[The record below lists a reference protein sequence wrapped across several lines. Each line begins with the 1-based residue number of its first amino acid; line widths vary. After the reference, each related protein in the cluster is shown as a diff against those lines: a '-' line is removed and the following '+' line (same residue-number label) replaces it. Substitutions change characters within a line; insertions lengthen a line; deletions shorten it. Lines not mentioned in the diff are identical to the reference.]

1 MSESLFCYMSQSTS
15 LSFLQVIV
23 YIAKF
28 TACACGVIIFYF
40 LNRLAI
46 AYGSMRYRPTLFGKF
61 VAGIVGMIISAGL
74 SLAGYHTSKWEGLYT
89 DRVHCR
95 GSYHPNV
102 SSQSSQLRFG
112 ILTLLVQNPLFSS
125 SGLFSMF

>member
-1 MSESLFCYMSQSTS
+1 MSESLFCYMSQSKS

-74 SLAGYHTSKWEGLYT
+74 SLAGYHTSKWEALYRSIALKLPYPKDFILYKNPVT
-89 DRVHCR
+89 HLTFYRK
-95 GSYHPNV
+95 
-102 SSQSSQLRFG
+102 QSH
-112 ILTLLVQNPLFSS
+112 
-125 SGLFSMF
+125 